1 MPRSHLLA
9 ETFLESV
16 KFFLRGNTFHRK
28 DNLIQSVAS
37 VIQGLRRTE
46 RDIGRRVVVVV
57 LRLIDTD
64 NLVCDTSGIHI
75 FAQRVLAFE
84 KDFFHA
90 RAQDN
95 HLPFFLHIYII
106 DKTAVPNRHFDIVD
120 HRLRRVHSVQGI
132 GVIFVS
138 VGKRIAPADTR
149 RDQIHFGIFARD
161 GNQIFIFVFDPPV
174 HLHSLVRLARV
185 ARPCLHPIQ
194 AKVAKVRHD
203 PVLHPVSCPQEDN
216 QHENPP
222 CYGKAGQEGTE
233 FILLDRTPYFSE
245 IIKVKHVPIL
255 FLLFLSD
262 RLSRG

>member
-16 KFFLRGNTFHRK
+16 KFFLCGNTVNGK
-28 DNLIQSVAS
+28 DDVIQPVAG

-57 LRLIDTD
+57 LRLIDAD
-64 NLVCDTSGIHI
+64 YLVCDTPGIHI

-90 RAQDN
+90 GAQDN
-95 HLPFFLHIYII
+95 HLSFFLHIYII

-120 HRLRRVHSVQGI
+120 HRLRRMHAVQGV

-149 RDQIHFGIFARD
+149 RNQVHFGIFARD
-161 GNQIFIFVFDPPV
+161 GNQVFILVLDPPV
-174 HLHSLVRLARV
+174 HLHSFVRLARV
-185 ARPCLHPIQ
+185 ARPCLHPVQ
-194 AKVAKVRHD
+194 AEIAEVRHD
-203 PVLHPVSCPQEDN
+203 AVLHPVARTQEDN
-216 QHENPP
+216 QHEDPP
-222 CYGKAGQEGTE
+222 CHGESGQEGTE